1 MFRGKVMDAIKA
13 AGLNLPDKL
22 PSAWVV
28 DCKRVGDSSQALL
41 YLGRYLYRGV
51 VQEGDILGCKD
62 GQVTFRY
69 RHAKT
74 DKLALR
80 TLPGEDFLRLV
91 LQHVLP
97 KGLRRARNLGF
108 LHPNSAGAVR
118 LLQVLHLRPTRPL
131 GGAAAM
137 PTRPAWRCACGQ
149 PMAVLRRRM
158 PAEVPSESLNDHP
171 VVHDKPDK
179 AGPMEAHTMH

>member
-1 MFRGKVMDAIKA
+1 M
-13 AGLNLPDKL
+13 
-22 PSAWVV
+22 V
-28 DCKRVGDSSQALL
+28 DCKAVGNGQQALL

-51 VQEGDILGCKD
+51 VHEADILNCKD

-69 RHAKT
+69 RDAKT
-74 DKLALR
+74 GKHALR

-97 KGLRRARNLGF
+97 KGLRRARSFGF
-108 LHPNSAGAVR
+108 LHPNSAGAIR
-118 LLQVLHLRPTRPL
+118 LLQVLHLRPARPL
-131 GGAAAM
+131 ASAAAM

-158 PAEVPSESLNDHP
+158 PAAEQRESLNGHP

-179 AGPMEAHTMH
+179 TGPKAAHTMH

>member
-1 MFRGKVMDAIKA
+1 MHQHPQLLFPNR
-13 AGLNLPDKL
+13 AGGLAGASTATSPLD
-22 PSAWVV
+22 
-28 DCKRVGDSSQALL
+28 
-41 YLGRYLYRGV
+41 RYLYRGV

-69 RHAKT
+69 RDAKT
-74 DKLALR
+74 DKPAQR
-80 TLPGEDFLRLV
+80 TLPGEDFLWLV
-91 LQHVLP
+91 LQHMLP
-97 KGLRRARNLGF
+97 KGLRRARNFGL

-137 PTRPAWRCACGQ
+137 PTRPAWRCGCGQ

-158 PAEVPSESLNDHP
+158 PAEVPSDHP

-179 AGPMEAHTMH
+179 ANPMDAHTIH